1 MHINKITERNILGQE
16 LRSCCKNPLT
26 GFLRDGFC
34 KTDSADYGVHVV
46 CAIITKEFL
55 EFTKERGN
63 DLSTSNYLYG
73 FPGLKEGDQWCL
85 CAARWV
91 EAWKAGVAPLI
102 NVEATNEKAL
112 EMIDKEIL
120 LQHRKN

>member
-1 MHINKITERNILGQE
+1 MILA
-16 LRSCCKNPLT
+16 LLMI
-26 GFLRDGFC
+26 
-34 KTDSADYGVHVV
+34 YM
-46 CAIITKEFL
+46 
-55 EFTKERGN
+55 
-63 DLSTSNYLYG
+63 G